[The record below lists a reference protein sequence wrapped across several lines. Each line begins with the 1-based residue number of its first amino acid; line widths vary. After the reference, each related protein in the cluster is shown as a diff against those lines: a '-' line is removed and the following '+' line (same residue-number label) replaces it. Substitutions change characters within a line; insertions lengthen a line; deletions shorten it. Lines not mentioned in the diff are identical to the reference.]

1 MSKHVVVTVN
11 MAWNIANFRLG
22 LIRSLIGAGYKVT
35 ALAPQDEHVA
45 RIKEAGCDF
54 VHIPMNNKGTNP
66 LQDLALLLKYVRV
79 LRRLRPDVV
88 LGFTIKPNVY
98 GGMAAGILGIPVVNN
113 IAGLGTTFI
122 REGWLN
128 KVARVLYKASL
139 AKSRKV
145 YFQNADDMAL
155 FQQLGLANVRQSGL
169 LPGSGVDTSRFAPQE
184 AAARVNRPFVFLL
197 VARLLWDKGVGEFVE
212 ALRHLRSAG
221 YSVEGRLLGF
231 LDAQNPTAIGRAD
244 IDAWVEEGLVRYL
257 GSASDVRPYIA
268 DADCV
273 VLPSYREGTPRAL
286 LEAGSMG
293 KPLITTDAPGCKDVV
308 LDGVTGFKVPVANSL
323 ALSEAMKRMANL
335 SDEEYQAM
343 SRDVRAFVVENYD
356 ESLVLKAYQKTLHE
370 IFADVR

>member
-35 ALAPQDEHVA
+35 ALAPQDEHVS

-66 LQDLALLLKYVRV
+66 LQDLALLFNYVRV
-79 LRRLRPDVV
+79 FRRLRPDVV

-128 KVARVLYKASL
+128 KVARVLYKVSL

-145 YFQNADDMAL
+145 FFQNTDDMAL
-155 FQQLGLANVRQSGL
+155 FQQLGLAHVRQSGL
-169 LPGSGVDTSRFAPQE
+169 LPGSGVDTSRFTPQGS
-184 AAARVNRPFVFLL
+184 ATRSRSPFVFLL
-197 VARLLWDKGVGEFVE
+197 VARLLWDKGVGEFIE

-231 LDAQNPTAIGRAD
+231 LDAQNPTAIGKAD
-244 IDAWVEEGLVRYL
+244 IDAWVDEGLVRYL
-257 GSASDVRPYIA
+257 GSASDVRPHIA

-293 KPLITTDAPGCKDVV
+293 KPLITTEAPGCKDVV
-308 LDGVTGFKVPVANSL
+308 LDGVTGFKVPVADSL
-323 ALSEAMKRMANL
+323 ALSEAMKRML
-335 SDEEYQAM
+335 SLTDEQYRTM
-343 SRDVRAFVVENYD
+343 SKEVRAFVVENYD
-356 ESLVLKAYQKTLHE
+356 ESLVLKAYQKTLQE
-370 IFADVR
+370 IFAVVR

>member
-66 LQDLALLLKYVRV
+66 LQDLALLLKYVRI

-88 LGFTIKPNVY
+88 LSFTIKPNVY

-155 FQQLGLANVRQSGL
+155 FQQLGLANVWQSGL

-244 IDAWVEEGLVRYL
+244 IDAWLEEGLVRYL

-343 SRDVRAFVVENYD
+343 STDVRAFVVENYD